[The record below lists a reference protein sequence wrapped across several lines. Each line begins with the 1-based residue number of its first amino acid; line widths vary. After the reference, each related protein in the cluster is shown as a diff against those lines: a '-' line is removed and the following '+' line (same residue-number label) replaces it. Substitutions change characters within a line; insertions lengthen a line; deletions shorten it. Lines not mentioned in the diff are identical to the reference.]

1 MRQKRQRGFCF
12 AGIIGLLLLVMSGAV
27 LSCKEK
33 VKIEKQTKINF
44 ATGLT
49 ADDEMNALSRAVIRA
64 MEKRM
69 SQFDVVSIE
78 NMGGTS
84 EAIQN
89 IERYDLCGISLDE
102 AAQAYYG
109 SFAWKGRPHPQL
121 RVLCVMGILP
131 VAFLVAKDTGI
142 KSISELKGKFYGN
155 GGKEDMADFKAAKL
169 LEALNIKSRWNR
181 ESLAAQVDL
190 YKRGRLAGFIQS
202 RPNKP
207 LLSECN
213 ERRPFT
219 VLEVLESGLTK
230 ANQRY
235 KGSGLTFPQ
244 AVIKAGAYPGQE
256 KSVSTFG
263 LVMGYYTKQDLPSEV
278 AYRLTKAVW
287 QEVWDV
293 SASYGPLEQEII
305 GFPMLTL
312 EYSPFPLHRGAVR
325 FYDEIGLKVPERLL
339 PPEMR

>member
-1 MRQKRQRGFCF
+1 MRPRITRVICL
-12 AGIIGLLLLVMSGAV
+12 AGMICLI
-27 LSCKEK
+27 LSTVIFLTLGCKQEA
-33 VKIEKQTKINF
+33 KIEKQTKINF
-44 ATGLT
+44 GTGL
-49 ADDEMNALSRAVIRA
+49 AANEKMNALSRSVMRAV
-64 MEKRM
+64 EKYRP
-69 SQFDVVSIE
+69 QFDVVFVE
-78 NMGGTS
+78 NTGGTA
-84 EAIQN
+84 EAIKN

-109 SFAWKGRPHPQL
+109 FWAWKGKPHPQL
-121 RVLCVMGILP
+121 RLLWVMGILP
-131 VAFLVAKDTGI
+131 VAFLVATDTRI
-142 KSISELKGKFYGN
+142 KSISELGGKPYGN

-169 LEALNIKSRWNR
+169 FETLNIKPRWNR
-181 ESLAAQVDL
+181 ESLTAQVDL

-202 RPNKP
+202 PPNEP

-219 VLEVLESGLTK
+219 VLKVPEPKLTK
-230 ANQRY
+230 AIQRY
-235 KGSGLTFPQ
+235 KGSGLTYPQ

-256 KSVSTFG
+256 KSVVTFG

-278 AYRLTKAVW
+278 AYSLVKRVW
-287 QEVWDV
+287 QDVWDV

-312 EYSPFPLHRGAVR
+312 EYGPFLLHRGAVE
-325 FYDEIGLKVPERLL
+325 FYRELGLKVPDRLL

>member
-1 MRQKRQRGFCF
+1 MSM
-12 AGIIGLLLLVMSGAV
+12 IGLLLSIIIISTFG
-27 LSCKEK
+27 CKQEAEIK
-33 VKIEKQTKINF
+33 RQTKINF

-64 MEKRM
+64 VEKRM
-69 SQFDVVSIE
+69 SQFHVVSIE

-109 SFAWKGRPHPQL
+109 FFAWKGKTHPQL
-121 RVLCVMGILP
+121 RLLCVMGILP
-131 VAFLVAKDTGI
+131 VAFLVATNTGI
-142 KSISELKGKFYGN
+142 KSISELEGKSYGN

-181 ESLAAQVDL
+181 ESLTAQVDL

-202 RPNKP
+202 RPNES

-219 VLEVLESGLTK
+219 VLNVLESGLTK

-256 KSVSTFG
+256 KSVVTFG
-263 LVMGYYTKQDLPSEV
+263 LVMGYYARKDLPSEV
-278 AYRLTKAVW
+278 AYSLIKAAW
-287 QEVWDV
+287 QDVWDV
-293 SASYGPLEQEII
+293 SASYGPMKLDII

-312 EYSPFPLHRGAVR
+312 EYSPFPLHTGAVR
-325 FYDEIGLKVPERLL
+325 LYRELGLKVPDRLL
-339 PPEMR
+339 PPESR